1 MSQKTRKEIIDAHC
15 KKEDAKLLV
24 VRTVE
29 SIYKSNQTMLTALD
43 SSSGRGNLMQQHP
56 TNHIVP
62 PNIYNVI
69 LITTNSFIHPK
80 VKKKDAIN
88 LKKKK

>member
-1 MSQKTRKEIIDAHC
+1 MHIA
-15 KKEDAKLLV
+15 KKKMPSSWL

-29 SIYKSNQTMLTALD
+29 SIYKSNQTMLTAID
-43 SSSGRGNLMQQHP
+43 SSSGWGNLMQQHP

-88 LKKKK
+88 FKKKVKRQNTENL